1 MSDYSSLE
9 DAEQAREM
17 ENKDKSSSTSD
28 MVKTLNDYVQQV
40 TTFEINHPTVRKT
53 PEARPK

>member
-17 ENKDKSSSTSD
+17 ENKDKSSSD
-28 MVKTLNDYVQQV
+28 MVKNTQQLC
-40 TTFEINHPTVRKT
+40 TTSYSLWN
-53 PEARPK
+53 